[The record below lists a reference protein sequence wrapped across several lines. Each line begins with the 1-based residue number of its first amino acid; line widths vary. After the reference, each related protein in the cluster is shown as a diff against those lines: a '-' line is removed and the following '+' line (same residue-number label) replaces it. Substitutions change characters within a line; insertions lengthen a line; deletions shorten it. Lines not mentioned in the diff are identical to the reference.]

1 MFIPHLPLQTVQ
13 SERSRERYMGQCV
26 LARPLRE
33 PHLLAMRP
41 AQAELCFGQVCFLF
55 PTCSPGL
62 PCGF

>member
-1 MFIPHLPLQTVQ
+1 MFIPHLPPQMVQ
-13 SERSRERYMGQCV
+13 SECSRERPMGQCV
-26 LARPLRE
+26 LACP